1 MAYRSKKTF
10 SRPKKRHGFKAKG
23 KWAAFQRIKKRGSL

>member
-10 SRPKKRHGFKAKG
+10 NRPKKKYGFKAKG
-23 KWAAFQRIKKRGSL
+23 KWAALQRLKKRGSF